1 MALAK
6 WLRAGRDEAQFARTW
21 DVWWGDYAESQGFN
35 VVVGAFEDF
44 DDHVML
50 GYEDESV
57 GESDATWSDDDEPDL
72 AALES
77 YGTVLVIG
85 PCDTAQVTLFICINA
100 PVYTVCHTRYRFMC
114 SF

>member
-1 MALAK
+1 
-6 WLRAGRDEAQFARTW
+6 
-21 DVWWGDYAESQGFN
+21 VYSP
-35 VVVGAFEDF
+35 VGAGGGGGNDEGCGTNKEGLSRTRR

-77 YGTVLVIG
+77 YGTALVIG
-85 PCDTAQVTLFICINA
+85 PCDT
-100 PVYTVCHTRYRFMC
+100 PVSHFVYMY
-114 SF
+114 

>member
-72 AALES
+72 AALERRS
-77 YGTVLVIG
+77 
-85 PCDTAQVTLFICINA
+85 
-100 PVYTVCHTRYRFMC
+100 
-114 SF
+114 